1 MGFSFHKQLY
11 TCLETI
17 KTLNMK
23 HILTFLIAA
32 IALTTNAQLKIENVT
47 LPAKM
52 TVSTGELVLNGG
64 GLREKYF
71 LDLYV
76 GGLYLKAKST
86 NADAI
91 IKADEAMAIK
101 LEIVSKLIS
110 SDKMI
115 EAIDEGMKKST
126 DGKIAELSSEIAAF
140 KSAFNE
146 EIVIG
151 DVFNLVYI
159 PNEGLTIF
167 KNSKKVKT
175 IKGLKF
181 KQAAFGIWLCN
192 DPADEDL
199 KEGMLKG

>member
-115 EAIDEGMKKST
+115 EAIEEGMEKST
-126 DGKIAELSSEIAAF
+126 GGKTQELSNEIKEFKAAF
-140 KSAFNE
+140 SEA
-146 EIVIG
+146 IVVG
-151 DVFNLVYI
+151 DIYNLIYT
-159 PNEGLTIF
+159 PGDGFTIY
-167 KNSKKVKT
+167 KNNKKVKT